1 MSQFWGLL
9 VILITCPLLGAMP
22 IIAWITQIIKGRRL
36 EQVGTGNLSVA
47 AAFYHGGRVVGV
59 LAVISEAMKGI
70 AAVLITRIF
79 FPQGSFWELIAL
91 IALVIGR
98 YTFTRGA
105 GTTNVAW
112 GFLLHDPLI
121 AGCVTLSAAIAFL
134 LLRSRQVIQFGV
146 LILFPVLVAFLH
158 GQDLSKIIAAFTLAG
173 LMGWIYQQI
182 PDDLELPPQGAQL
195 PVKPIMEY
203 LSGNKPTI
211 ITLDDLLD
219 PEVFGAKSATLSQ
232 IKHRGYSVPKGW
244 VLAPFDDPSQLINF
258 LQPSPLSPLV
268 VRSSAIGEDSQ
279 QASAAG
285 QYTTVLN
292 VTSKQGLILA
302 IAEVKGS
309 YNGENAV
316 KYRQDL
322 GVKDVGMAV
331 LIQPQ
336 VQSVYSGVAF
346 SRDPISQ
353 QGDAVVIEAVV
364 GDPEQVVSGK
374 VTPEQYRLFVL
385 GEDKLS
391 TVQFEGEGKI
401 PQSLIKQV
409 AYLARKLENNYY
421 GIPQDIEWSYDGQTL
436 WVLQARPIT
445 TLVPIWTRKIASEVI
460 PGVIRPLTWSINLP
474 LTCGV
479 WGKLFTIVLGE
490 RASGLDFTKMATL
503 HYSRAYFNASL
514 LGEVFL
520 AMGLPPESLEFLTRG
535 GKISRPPLASTFKNL
550 PGLLKLL
557 QREIGLE
564 KQFKLEYSRLF
575 LPGMTQLANE
585 SLGELSPSQL
595 LNRVDQI
602 LDLLE
607 NATYY
612 SILSPL
618 SAAIRQKL
626 FRVQDEE
633 IDHSN
638 APEISSL
645 QSLQRLALA
654 AKNLLP
660 NLEPQ
665 RVFDQLAET
674 TSGQSILEEFYEVLE
689 EYGYLSQV
697 ATDIAVPRWK
707 EQPDLF
713 KQMFIQILETHEV
726 ISNQGSSKRQQ
737 GNVQNRVNL
746 KGTVTEV
753 YSRLLAELRWTFL
766 ALEKTWL
773 ASHLFTAPGDIFY
786 LNLGEIRRLVADA
799 DPQLMEQLVK
809 LLASR
814 RSQFEQ
820 DSEISQIPGVVYG
833 NNPPYPM
840 ANSKPVNVSD
850 RVLVG
855 IPASRGQAIGK
866 VKIVRN
872 FQEAGEINKQTIL
885 VVPYTD
891 SGWATILVRAGGVIA
906 ESGGKLSHGA
916 IVAREYGIPAVMDIH
931 GATDLL
937 RDGQKVRID
946 GSRGTVEMG
955 RLPELGSN

>member
-1 MSQFWGLL
+1 L
-9 VILITCPLLGAMP
+9 
-22 IIAWITQIIKGRRL
+22 
-36 EQVGTGNLSVA
+36 
-47 AAFYHGGRVVGV
+47 
-59 LAVISEAMKGI
+59 
-70 AAVLITRIF
+70 
-79 FPQGSFWELIAL
+79 
-91 IALVIGR
+91 
-98 YTFTRGA
+98 
-105 GTTNVAW
+105 
-112 GFLLHDPLI
+112 
-121 AGCVTLSAAIAFL
+121 
-134 LLRSRQVIQFGV
+134 
-146 LILFPVLVAFLH
+146 
-158 GQDLSKIIAAFTLAG
+158 
-173 LMGWIYQQI
+173 
-182 PDDLELPPQGAQL
+182 
-195 PVKPIMEY
+195 
-203 LSGNKPTI
+203 
-211 ITLDDLLD
+211 
-219 PEVFGAKSATLSQ
+219 
-232 IKHRGYSVPKGW
+232 
-244 VLAPFDDPSQLINF
+244 
-258 LQPSPLSPLV
+258 
-268 VRSSAIGEDSQ
+268 
-279 QASAAG
+279 
-285 QYTTVLN
+285 
-292 VTSKQGLILA
+292 
-302 IAEVKGS
+302 
-309 YNGENAV
+309 
-316 KYRQDL
+316 
-322 GVKDVGMAV
+322 
-331 LIQPQ
+331 
-336 VQSVYSGVAF
+336 
-346 SRDPISQ
+346 Q

-364 GDPEQVVSGK
+364 GSPEQVVSGK

-445 TLVPIWTRKIASEVI
+445 TLVPIWTRKIAAEVI

-479 WGKLFTIVLGE
+479 WGKLFTMVLGE
-490 RASGLDFTKMATL
+490 CASGLDFTKMATL
-503 HYSRAYFNASL
+503 HYSRSYFNASL
-514 LGEVFL
+514 LGEIFL
-520 AMGLPPESLEFLTRG
+520 AMGLPAESLEFLTRG

-557 QREIGLE
+557 QREISLE
-564 KQFKLEYSRLF
+564 KQFKLDYSRLF
-575 LPGMTQLANE
+575 LPGMTQLTNE
-585 SLGELSPSQL
+585 SLGELLPSQL
-595 LNRVDQI
+595 LNRVDKI

-607 NATYY
+607 KVTYY

-633 IDHSN
+633 INHSN

-645 QSLQRLALA
+645 HSLQRLALA

-674 TSGQSILEEFYEVLE
+674 TSGQNILEEFYEVLE

-726 ISNQGSSKRQQ
+726 ISNQGSSKHQQ

-773 ASHLFTAPGDIFY
+773 TSHLLTAPGDIFY

-799 DPQLMEQLVK
+799 DPQLTEQLVK

-820 DSEISQIPGVVYG
+820 DGEISQIPAVVYG

-840 ANSKPVNVSD
+840 ANSKPVNLSD

-906 ESGGKLSHGA
+906 ETGGKLSHGA

-955 RLPELGSN
+955 RFPELGSN

>member
-1 MSQFWGLL
+1 MSQLWGLL

-22 IIAWITQIIKGRRL
+22 IIAWITRITKGRRL

-59 LAVISEAMKGI
+59 LAVISEALKGI

-121 AGCVTLSAAIAFL
+121 AGSVTLFAAIGFL

-146 LILFPVLVAFLH
+146 LILFPLLVAFLH
-158 GQDLSKIIAAFTLAG
+158 GQDFSKIIAAFTLAG

-244 VLAPFDDPSQLINF
+244 ILAPFDDPSQLINF

-292 VTSKQGLILA
+292 VTSKQGLSLA

-309 YNGENAV
+309 YNSENAV

-364 GDPEQVVSGK
+364 GAPEQVVSGK

-409 AYLARKLENNYY
+409 AYLARRLENNYY

-445 TLVPIWTRKIASEVI
+445 TLVPIWTRK
-460 PGVIRPLTWSINLP
+460 
-474 LTCGV
+474 
-479 WGKLFTIVLGE
+479 
-490 RASGLDFTKMATL
+490 
-503 HYSRAYFNASL
+503 
-514 LGEVFL
+514 
-520 AMGLPPESLEFLTRG
+520 
-535 GKISRPPLASTFKNL
+535 
-550 PGLLKLL
+550 
-557 QREIGLE
+557 
-564 KQFKLEYSRLF
+564 
-575 LPGMTQLANE
+575 
-585 SLGELSPSQL
+585 
-595 LNRVDQI
+595 
-602 LDLLE
+602 
-607 NATYY
+607 
-612 SILSPL
+612 
-618 SAAIRQKL
+618 
-626 FRVQDEE
+626 
-633 IDHSN
+633 
-638 APEISSL
+638 
-645 QSLQRLALA
+645 
-654 AKNLLP
+654 
-660 NLEPQ
+660 
-665 RVFDQLAET
+665 
-674 TSGQSILEEFYEVLE
+674 
-689 EYGYLSQV
+689 
-697 ATDIAVPRWK
+697 
-707 EQPDLF
+707 
-713 KQMFIQILETHEV
+713 
-726 ISNQGSSKRQQ
+726 
-737 GNVQNRVNL
+737 
-746 KGTVTEV
+746 
-753 YSRLLAELRWTFL
+753 
-766 ALEKTWL
+766 
-773 ASHLFTAPGDIFY
+773 
-786 LNLGEIRRLVADA
+786 
-799 DPQLMEQLVK
+799 
-809 LLASR
+809 
-814 RSQFEQ
+814 
-820 DSEISQIPGVVYG
+820 
-833 NNPPYPM
+833 
-840 ANSKPVNVSD
+840 NSC
-850 RVLVG
+850 
-855 IPASRGQAIGK
+855 
-866 VKIVRN
+866 
-872 FQEAGEINKQTIL
+872 
-885 VVPYTD
+885 
-891 SGWATILVRAGGVIA
+891 
-906 ESGGKLSHGA
+906 
-916 IVAREYGIPAVMDIH
+916 
-931 GATDLL
+931 
-937 RDGQKVRID
+937 
-946 GSRGTVEMG
+946 
-955 RLPELGSN
+955 

>member
-1 MSQFWGLL
+1 
-9 VILITCPLLGAMP
+9 
-22 IIAWITQIIKGRRL
+22 
-36 EQVGTGNLSVA
+36 
-47 AAFYHGGRVVGV
+47 
-59 LAVISEAMKGI
+59 
-70 AAVLITRIF
+70 
-79 FPQGSFWELIAL
+79 
-91 IALVIGR
+91 
-98 YTFTRGA
+98 
-105 GTTNVAW
+105 
-112 GFLLHDPLI
+112 
-121 AGCVTLSAAIAFL
+121 
-134 LLRSRQVIQFGV
+134 
-146 LILFPVLVAFLH
+146 
-158 GQDLSKIIAAFTLAG
+158 
-173 LMGWIYQQI
+173 
-182 PDDLELPPQGAQL
+182 
-195 PVKPIMEY
+195 
-203 LSGNKPTI
+203 
-211 ITLDDLLD
+211 
-219 PEVFGAKSATLSQ
+219 
-232 IKHRGYSVPKGW
+232 
-244 VLAPFDDPSQLINF
+244 
-258 LQPSPLSPLV
+258 
-268 VRSSAIGEDSQ
+268 
-279 QASAAG
+279 
-285 QYTTVLN
+285 
-292 VTSKQGLILA
+292 
-302 IAEVKGS
+302 
-309 YNGENAV
+309 
-316 KYRQDL
+316 
-322 GVKDVGMAV
+322 
-331 LIQPQ
+331 
-336 VQSVYSGVAF
+336 
-346 SRDPISQ
+346 
-353 QGDAVVIEAVV
+353 
-364 GDPEQVVSGK
+364 
-374 VTPEQYRLFVL
+374 
-385 GEDKLS
+385 
-391 TVQFEGEGKI
+391 
-401 PQSLIKQV
+401 
-409 AYLARKLENNYY
+409 
-421 GIPQDIEWSYDGQTL
+421 
-436 WVLQARPIT
+436 
-445 TLVPIWTRKIASEVI
+445 
-460 PGVIRPLTWSINLP
+460 
-474 LTCGV
+474 
-479 WGKLFTIVLGE
+479 
-490 RASGLDFTKMATL
+490 
-503 HYSRAYFNASL
+503 
-514 LGEVFL
+514 
-520 AMGLPPESLEFLTRG
+520 
-535 GKISRPPLASTFKNL
+535 
-550 PGLLKLL
+550 L